1 MAEGANVIIN
11 ALTTGATAVA
21 SSFVSLIGSLVE
33 SPTMIGLIGI
43 GLAFG
48 ILKFA
53 LHRLPGVR

>member
-1 MAEGANVIIN
+1 MTEGANVIIN
-11 ALTTGATAVA
+11 ALTTGATAVG
-21 SSFVSLIGSLVE
+21 SSFVELIGSLVQ
-33 SPTMIGLIGI
+33 SPTVIGLVGI